1 MTKRD
6 LAMRIADLTDLKQQ
20 DVMEVIQAT
29 LDMIITEVAGGRNV
43 EFRNF
48 GVFEPTVRKARIG
61 RNPNRPTN
69 TVKIPERVV
78 VKFKPGRV
86 MEAKVGKISP
96 RKLKL
101 KK

>member
-6 LAMRIADLTDLKQQ
+6 LAIRIADQTDLKQQ
-20 DVMEVIQAT
+20 DVMKVIQLT
-29 LDMIITEVAGGRNV
+29 LDMIVTEVAGGRNV

-61 RNPNRPTN
+61 RNPNSPTH

-86 MEAKVGKISP
+86 MEAKVGKIRP
-96 RKLKL
+96 GKL